1 METSMTDN
9 ITGKVIVIT
18 GASSGMGEATARG
31 LATKGAK
38 VALGARRLDRLEAL
52 VKEIREAG
60 GEAIA
65 VATDV
70 TKLEDV
76 QALVGAAQEAFG
88 RIDVIFNNAG
98 LMPLSPL
105 ESLKIDEWNQMIDVN
120 VKGTLYGIAAT
131 LPVFQEQKSGHVINV
146 SSVYGHKTVATGAV
160 YCATKH
166 AVRSLSEGLRQEV
179 KDYNVRVTVIS
190 PGAVDTELTSHI
202 TEEGL
207 GDEVRGFVKQI
218 AVPASTMADM
228 VAFAVSQP
236 ANVDV
241 NEILFRPTVQPV

>member
-1 METSMTDN
+1 MSEN
-9 ITGKVIVIT
+9 IKGKVIVIT
-18 GASSGMGEATARG
+18 GASSGMGEATARD
-31 LATKGAK
+31 LAAKGAK
-38 VALGARRLDRLEAL
+38 VALGARRLDRLDGI
-52 VKEIREAG
+52 VKDITDAG

-70 TKLEDV
+70 TKREDV
-76 QALVGAAQEAFG
+76 QALVDTARDSFG
-88 RIDVIFNNAG
+88 RVDVIFNNAG

-105 ESLKIDEWNQMIDVN
+105 ESLRIDEWDQMIDVN
-120 VKGTLYGIAAT
+120 MKGTLYGIAAA
-131 LPVFQEQKSGHVINV
+131 LPIFKEQKSGQVINV
-146 SSVYGHKTVATGAV
+146 SSVYGHITVASGAV

-190 PGAVDTELTSHI
+190 PGAVDTELTQHI
-202 TEEGL
+202 TEPEL
-207 GDEVRGFVKQI
+207 GDNVRDFVSQI

-228 VAFAVSQP
+228 VSFAVSQP
-236 ANVDV
+236 ENVDV

>member
-1 METSMTDN
+1 MTDN
-9 ITGKVIVIT
+9 ITGKVVVIT
-18 GASSGMGEATARG
+18 GASSGMGEATARD
-31 LATKGAK
+31 LAAKGAK
-38 VALGARRLDRLEAL
+38 VALGARRTDRLDAL
-52 VKEIREAG
+52 VNEIKAAG

-76 QALVGAAQEAFG
+76 QNLVDTAKETFG
-88 RIDVIFNNAG
+88 TVDVIFNNAG

-105 ESLKIDEWNQMIDVN
+105 DSLRIDEWNQMIDVN
-120 VKGTLYGIAAT
+120 MKGTLYGIAAV
-131 LPVFQEQKSGHVINV
+131 LPIFKEQESGQVINV

-190 PGAVDTELTSHI
+190 PGAVNTELTQHI

-207 GDEVRGFVKQI
+207 GDAVRDVVSRIG
-218 AVPASTMADM
+218 VPATTMADM
-228 VAFAVSQP
+228 VAFAISQP
-236 ANVDV
+236 TNVDV
-241 NEILFRPTVQPV
+241 NEILFRPTVQPE